1 MFDVKRSFLI
11 LCAACFWCCFG
22 EVEHSCVEDD
32 SVTLLHTAKVKA
44 HGMAPAISKK
54 LASAADISLTKPTNA
69 TQGVTSSVL
78 SQLSSYVQQLS
89 NKSALNATKAAMEY
103 VRQLSNKSAVSMQTA
118 ESGGLF
124 GLLGLLVL
132 VGLALGC
139 CAIATTNSFLRQQC
153 ADSHLSMQAL
163 QERRQRIMAAVR
175 RGHQTA
181 AQEKAVQQ
189 SGPPSQSAMA
199 MLQSG
204 PPSQSAMAMQQQQ
217 HYQQMLQQ
225 HQQLQSQLGPM
236 RQVVVS
242 QPLQGDRLG
251 INLTDTALIITSISD
266 PRAAAMGFVVGERI
280 VLVNGVIVQ
289 QQSDFQLVLA
299 QAMQQFRQ
307 TGEPII
313 VCTQIHPEVPEDTEA
328 SSQQLPVFHDLTGH
342 WTFASGESFI
352 IQRVPGLADLVM
364 DARLGNVFGR
374 GVLEVDGPELVTLLR
389 TQDGL
394 ELGQVRISYEA
405 SEQSIDCFF
414 RRKGA
419 DWHKPLRAQR
429 AAEPEALAQM
439 PSTSQSPQGSVSE
452 TPAPAMTSGRAEA
465 LPAGATLSEAVG
477 VPGGRAPAMS
487 RPGLPS
493 TSLPPTLPP
502 ATSLP
507 LTLPQTPQAA
517 SLPAAL
523 SSPQSDDA
531 QPLATPAPS
540 LPAMQSAPAQR

>member
-1 MFDVKRSFLI
+1 MSDIKRSFLI
-11 LCAACFWCCFG
+11 LCAAFFWCCFG
-22 EVEHSCVEDD
+22 EVEHPCVEDD

-44 HGMAPAISKK
+44 RGMAPAASQK
-54 LASAADISLTKPTNA
+54 LASAADTSLTKPTNA
-69 TQGVTSSVL
+69 TQGVTSTVL
-78 SQLSSYVQQLS
+78 SQLSLYVQQLS

-118 ESGGLF
+118 ESGFFSLF
-124 GLLGLLVL
+124 GLVVL

-139 CAIATTNSFLRQQC
+139 CAIASTTSFVQQRC
-153 ADSHLSMQAL
+153 TDSHPSMQAL

-175 RGHQTA
+175 GGHRTA

-189 SGPPSQSAMA
+189 SGPPSQSALA

-204 PPSQSAMAMQQQQ
+204 HQQR
-217 HYQQMLQQ
+217 YQEMLQQ

-251 INLTDTALIITSISD
+251 IILTDTTLIITSISD

-280 VLVNGVIVQ
+280 VLVNGVLVRQ
-289 QQSDFQLVLA
+289 QADFQLVLA
-299 QAMQQFRQ
+299 QAMQQLRQ
-307 TGEPII
+307 TGQPII
-313 VCTQIHPEVPEDTEA
+313 VFTQIHPEVPEDAGA
-328 SSQQLPVFHDLTGH
+328 SSQKLPVFHDLTGH
-342 WTFASGESFI
+342 WTCASGESFI
-352 IQRVPGLADLVM
+352 IQRVPGQADLAI
-364 DARLGNVFGR
+364 DAQLGSIFGR

-414 RRKGA
+414 RREGA

-429 AAEPEALAQM
+429 AAATPEALAQM
-439 PSTSQSPQGSVSE
+439 PSTSQSLQGFVSE
-452 TPAPAMTSGRAEA
+452 TPAPAMTSGCAAA
-465 LPAGATLSEAVG
+465 LPAGAALSEAVG
-477 VPGGRAPAMS
+477 VPRDRAPAMS
-487 RPGLPS
+487 GPGLSP
-493 TSLPPTLPP
+493 TSVPPTLPP

-507 LTLPQTPQAA
+507 LTLPQAPLAA

-523 SSPQSDDA
+523 SSTRSDDS